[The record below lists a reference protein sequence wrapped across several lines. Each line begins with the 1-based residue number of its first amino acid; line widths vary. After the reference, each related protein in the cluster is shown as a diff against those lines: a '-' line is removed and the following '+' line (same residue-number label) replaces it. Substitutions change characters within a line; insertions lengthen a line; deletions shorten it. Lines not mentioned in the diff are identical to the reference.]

1 MTPRLTAWLALLAGL
16 LLSAA
21 PAAAAATPP
30 APRPGGMVTVAALAN
45 PDGLDPHR
53 SPADS
58 TFIITMNIFDSLIV
72 TNAKGELLPALAERW
87 TISGDGLT
95 YTLELRRG
103 VTFHDGKPLTS
114 ADVKYSLAR
123 MAEKGRS
130 PHAADYAVIAGIGTP
145 SPTTVKVTLSRP
157 SARFLSD
164 LSYGWA
170 AIVPEGAG
178 DDLARKPI
186 GTGPFRFVEWVPDSH
201 IKLVKNARYF
211 VPGRPYLDE
220 VLFKVIPDET
230 ARVTALRA
238 GEIDLTERVPP
249 QMVEDLRANRSLR
262 VETYPS
268 NTLSELAINASRKP
282 FDDVRVR
289 RALFHAVDRKA
300 VLEGANF
307 GYGRLIGSFMAPIIG
322 EYYVDLNGRYPYDPA
337 KAKALLAEAGYPNGF
352 ETTLYLPQPYPDYSA
367 AGEIIASQ
375 LGKVGVTAKL
385 ETLEWG
391 QWLDRVYK
399 KKDYAL
405 TTIGHYGRLDPLT
418 LLERFKTG
426 YNANYFGYSNAEYD
440 RLLAQGDVAHDRA
453 KRKEIVVRLQQLLSE
468 DAACVFLVSRDA
480 IVGFQRDV
488 WGYVELPIP
497 GNRLTDVYRASR

>member
-1 MTPRLTAWLALLAGL
+1 MISRLLGALAALLLCAAGAT
-16 LLSAA
+16 AA
-21 PAAAAATPP
+21 ETPP
-30 APRPGGMVTVAALAN
+30 APRPGGAVTVAALAN

-58 TFIITMNIFDSLIV
+58 TFIITMNIFDSLV
-72 TNAKGELLPALAERW
+72 ATNARGELLPGLAERW
-87 TISGDGLT
+87 DISRDGLT
-95 YTLELRRG
+95 YTFELRRG

-130 PHAADYAVIAGIGTP
+130 PHAADYAVIARVETP
-145 SPTTVKVTLSRP
+145 SPTTVAITLSRP

-164 LSYGWA
+164 LAYGWA

-178 DDLARKPI
+178 DGLARRPI

-238 GEIDLTERVPP
+238 GEIDITERIPP
-249 QMVEDLRANRSLR
+249 QMVEELRANRSLR

-268 NTLSELAINASRKP
+268 NTLSELAINAARKP
-282 FDDVRVR
+282 FDDLRVR
-289 RALFHAVDRKA
+289 RALFHAIDRAA

-322 EYYVDLNGRYPYDPA
+322 EYYVDLNGRYPHDVA

-375 LGKVGVTAKL
+375 LTRVGIRARL

-399 KKDYAL
+399 QKDYAL
-405 TTIGHYGRLDPLT
+405 TTIGHYGRLDPMT

-426 YNANYFGYSNAEYD
+426 YNANYFGYSNPEFD
-440 RLLAQGDVAHDRA
+440 RLLTEGDGTHDRA
-453 KRKEIVVRLQQLLSE
+453 KRRAIVRRLQELLSE

-488 WGYVELPIP
+488 WGYAELPIP